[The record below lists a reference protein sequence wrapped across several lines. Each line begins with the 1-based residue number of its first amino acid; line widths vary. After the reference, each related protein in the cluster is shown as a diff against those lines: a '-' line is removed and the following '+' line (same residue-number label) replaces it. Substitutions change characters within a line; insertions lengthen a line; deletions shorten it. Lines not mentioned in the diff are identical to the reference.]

1 MRVLVVLFLL
11 DARAFVLDRPRGLSK
26 AVSRERPPSKLPRRP
41 EEFARL
47 PQALREAVDQ
57 ECPQDVTQTSQGLS
71 RISQETL
78 HGNRSRMLPRFGQH
92 LTGTLQLYPRNPPKG
107 NRPRLAPGIRL
118 DSPRTLQHLPKDSS
132 RQSSM
137 NAPQNVVGPSR
148 GLYQTSQALPQD
160 VTQDC
165 PQDLPNISQALC
177 RPSPR
182 SSHGNRPRMP
192 QHVTETSRDST

>member
-1 MRVLVVLFLL
+1 MCVLVVLFSLV
-11 DARAFVLDRPRGLSK
+11 ARAFVLDRSRGLPK
-26 AVSRERPPSKLPRRP
+26 AVSRARPPSKLPRRP
-41 EEFARL
+41 QDFARL
-47 PQALREAVDQ
+47 SQALRETVVQ
-57 ECPQDVTQTSQGLS
+57 GWPQDVTQTY
-71 RISQETL
+71 L
-78 HGNRSRMLPRFGQH
+78 HGKRPRIPPRFGQH

-137 NAPQNVVGPSR
+137 NAPQNLVGPSR

-165 PQDLPNISQALC
+165 PQDLPNISQAHC

-182 SSHGNRPRMP
+182 SAQGNRLRMP
-192 QHVTETSRDST
+192 QHLSETSRDST

>member
-1 MRVLVVLFLL
+1 MCVLVVLFSLV
-11 DARAFVLDRPRGLSK
+11 ARAFVLDRPRGLPE
-26 AVSRERPPSKLPRRP
+26 AVSRARPPSKLPRRP
-41 EEFARL
+41 QDFARL
-47 PQALREAVDQ
+47 SQALRETVVQ
-57 ECPQDVTQTSQGLS
+57 GWPQDVTQTY
-71 RISQETL
+71 L
-78 HGNRSRMLPRFGQH
+78 HGKRPRIPPRFGQH

-137 NAPQNVVGPSR
+137 NAPQNLVGPSR

-182 SSHGNRPRMP
+182 SAQGNRLRMP
-192 QHVTETSRDST
+192 QHLTETSRDST

>member
-1 MRVLVVLFLL
+1 MLRVFACFGCAVFAGCSRLCSGPSQRTPQGSLPRTPPQQVAETTPGFCKT
-11 DARAFVLDRPRGLSK
+11 FPSPPRGS
-26 AVSRERPPSKLPRRP
+26 
-41 EEFARL
+41 
-47 PQALREAVDQ
+47 
-57 ECPQDVTQTSQGLS
+57 
-71 RISQETL
+71 
-78 HGNRSRMLPRFGQH
+78 RSRMAPRCDPDLPRLYLHSNRPRMPPRFGQH

-137 NAPQNVVGPSR
+137 NAPQNLVGPSR

-160 VTQDC
+160 VTQGC

>member
-11 DARAFVLDRPRGLSK
+11 DARAFVLDRPRGLPK

-41 EEFARL
+41 QDFARL
-47 PQALREAVDQ
+47 SQALRETVVQ
-57 ECPQDVTQTSQGLS
+57 GWPQDVAQTY
-71 RISQETL
+71 L
-78 HGNRSRMLPRFGQH
+78 HGKRPRIPPRFGQH

-107 NRPRLAPGIRL
+107 NLPRLAPGIRL

-137 NAPQNVVGPSR
+137 NAPQNLVGPSR

-192 QHVTETSRDST
+192 QHLTETSRDST

>member
-11 DARAFVLDRPRGLSK
+11 DARAFVLDRPRGLPK

-41 EEFARL
+41 QDFARL
-47 PQALREAVDQ
+47 SQALREAVVQ
-57 ECPQDVTQTSQGLS
+57 GWPQDVTQTY
-71 RISQETL
+71 L
-78 HGNRSRMLPRFGQH
+78 HGKRPRIPPRFGQH

-137 NAPQNVVGPSR
+137 NAPQNLVGPSR

-182 SSHGNRPRMP
+182 SSQGNRPRMP
-192 QHVTETSRDST
+192 RHLTETSRVST